1 MLRLTRSSM
10 LEVLGSEYIKLAR
23 LKGLP
28 DVVVIAMHAF
38 KNALIPVFTLAGVNM
53 VVMVNAAVIIEVIFA
68 WPGIGR
74 LLYEGIFQRD
84 FPLVQGVVIMA
95 GFMIVGDQPG
105 RGHPLRLHRP
115 ENPAHE
121 VGDDGDSR
129 GVRTPVG
136 RGTRPRARSGAV
148 IKAVREAPH
157 VAVVILGGF
166 TFAAIFADLIAPHDP
181 TLPVKGADM
190 FDPPFWMEGGNMTA
204 PLGTDF
210 QGRDIL
216 SRLIYGARVSLVVG
230 LMGTLVAGGIGTA
243 MGILSGYVGGWVDQI
258 IMRVTDAWLA
268 LPAIVFA
275 IFLAALVGPSMW
287 NIIVIL
293 GAVYWTR
300 YARVI
305 RGEVLTLREREFVK
319 LAEIAG
325 ASKWRVI
332 KRHILPNVMNTATV
346 LASLTVGVV
355 IIAEASLSFLGVGV
369 PPPQPAWG
377 LMLSEARSTLMAGQW
392 WLTVFPGLCILLIV
406 LATQLFG
413 DWLRVRLDP
422 QLRNL

>member
-1 MLRLTRSSM
+1 MATIPADTRLASTRTLR
-10 LEVLGSEYIKLAR
+10 AR
-23 LKGLP
+23 LRA
-28 DVVVIAMHAF
+28 VV
-38 KNALIPVFTLAGVNM
+38 KALRDAPLA
-53 VVMVNAAVIIEVIFA
+53 
-68 WPGIGR
+68 
-74 LLYEGIFQRD
+74 
-84 FPLVQGVVIMA
+84 
-95 GFMIVGDQPG
+95 
-105 RGHPLRLHRP
+105 
-115 ENPAHE
+115 
-121 VGDDGDSR
+121 
-129 GVRTPVG
+129 
-136 RGTRPRARSGAV
+136 
-148 IKAVREAPH
+148 
-157 VAVVILGGF
+157 AVVILGGLVL
-166 TFAAIFADLIAPHDP
+166 AALLADVIAPYDP
-181 TLPVKGADM
+181 TLPVKGAEM
-190 FDPPFWMEGGNMTA
+190 FAPPFWMEGGSLAT

-210 QGRDIL
+210 QARDIL
-216 SRLIYGARVSLVVG
+216 SRLLYGARVSLVVG
-230 LMGTLVAGGIGTA
+230 LMGTLVAGTLGTA
-243 MGILSGYVGGWVDQI
+243 LGILSGYLGGWADQI

-275 IFLAALVGPSMW
+275 IFLAAMVGPSMW

-305 RGEVLTLREREFVK
+305 RGEVLTLRERDFVK

-325 ASKWRVI
+325 ASRYRVI
-332 KRHILPNVMNTATV
+332 RKHILPNVMNTATV

-377 LMLSEARSTLMAGQW
+377 LMLSEARPTLMAGQW
-392 WLTVFPGLCILLIV
+392 WLTVFPGACILLIV